1 MDSACYHVLNCSNQS
16 SGNTNSKSMKTQRPI
31 SSVTALAVGL
41 LSLAG
46 GVSAYAQTSAPS
58 TYKHI
63 AVDGSFDDWT
73 GVPLA
78 LTAPAG
84 SADAIQYENV
94 YVANDENNLYIR
106 FTLYSPRADAFANS
120 YDNLFIDADNNT
132 ATGYP
137 VGGIGSEMLVQWGG
151 GYQEKNGG
159 FNEGVVNN
167 LGWAIA
173 GSGDSMDFEVAV
185 SRGATYASDNSPVF
199 ANDTIAI
206 LLEGDDTSYA
216 SVEFV
221 PSGGLVYTFASAPEP
236 LSTNLPLVT
245 LSSSSWQ
252 VNGSGTDLG
261 TNWLDPSYD
270 DTQAGWSSGP
280 GLFGYTTTPGAYPPI
295 QTALSSG
302 PNTYYFRTHFSWNNL
317 PDNVAFVV
325 TNYLSDGA
333 VFYLNGVEVNRVRMP
348 AGTVDYS
355 TAATG
360 TNSPVGQYGV
370 FGFPGTA
377 FALGDNL
384 LEVETHQAVSSSA
397 DMVLGLSLT
406 AAAQYPIVIL
416 DASQPADRTV
426 NGGDSTTFTASLL
439 GSGPLSYQWLFNSNS
454 IPGATNATYTIPQV
468 LYTNAGSYALLVSNP
483 LSTNTTRAAVLTVT
497 NTPVTFA
504 DPSQPAD
511 VVAVEGRAVTLTSVV
526 AGSPP
531 FQYQWYF
538 GSSLISG
545 ATNSTYSIAAA
556 ALTNSGGYQVE
567 VSNQANA
574 TNSRIAAVTILADTL
589 PPAIASISASSTQL
603 VVNFSEALDPLTA
616 TNPVKYSISGG
627 VSVTGAAMNPNNS
640 SQVILTTSGMSLGS
654 LYTLSVNGVKDLFGN
669 AAVTAGGF
677 TRGIT
682 IDGDFSD
689 WDGLAPIYTSDTSGT
704 PSAAD
709 FKAVYAFND
718 ANNYYFRVTLW
729 QDIPAAAGQFPLY
742 ANIYYDTDNNVNTGH
757 LPGTIGSELLT
768 QSGFGYQEKNGG
780 FNEGGINGLGWFC
793 LPATTNSDFEFSISR
808 AATYASDG
816 LPVFTTNVLNVH
828 FEGQTTSFVAV
839 NEAPPGGVM
848 SYTNVD
854 IVVPPLPVSLLAASP
869 VPGNRV
875 AVTWEGT
882 GTLQARGSVSSGT
895 WTNVPAAVS
904 PYVPPASPGSL
915 FFRLAQ

>member
-1 MDSACYHVLNCSNQS
+1 
-16 SGNTNSKSMKTQRPI
+16 MKTVRHI
-31 SSVTALAVGL
+31 GSVTVLGVGL
-41 LSLAG
+41 LSLAWCA
-46 GVSAYAQTSAPS
+46 GVYAQTSVPS
-58 TYKHI
+58 TFKHI
-63 AVDGSFDDWT
+63 TVDGAFDDWT

-78 LTAPAG
+78 YTAPAG
-84 SADAIQYENV
+84 PDNAIQYENV

-106 FTLYSPRADAFANS
+106 FTLYSPRPNAFANS
-120 YDNLFIDADNNT
+120 FDNIFIDADNSA
-132 ATGYP
+132 ATGFA

-159 FNEGVVNN
+159 FNEGAVNN
-167 LGWAIA
+167 LGWAFA
-173 GSGDSMDFEVAV
+173 GSADSLDFELAI
-185 SRGATYASDNSPVF
+185 SRGATYASDNSLVF
-199 ANDTIAI
+199 TNDTIAI
-206 LLEGDDTSYA
+206 VLEGDDTSYA

-221 PSGGLVYTFASAPEP
+221 ATGGLIYTFASPPEV
-236 LSTNLPLVT
+236 LSNNLPLVT
-245 LSSSSWQ
+245 LTSSSWQ

-261 TNWLDPSYD
+261 TNWLDPNYD

-280 GLFGYTTTPGAYPPI
+280 GLFGYTPSPGAYPPI

-302 PNTYYFRTHFSWNNL
+302 PNTYYFRTHFNWNNL

-348 AGTVDYS
+348 VGMVDYS

-360 TNSPVGQYGV
+360 TNSPVGQYSL

-384 LEVETHQAVSSSA
+384 LEVETHQAPASGA
-397 DMVLGLSLT
+397 DMVFGMSLT
-406 AAAQYPIVIL
+406 AAARYPIVIL
-416 DASQPADRTV
+416 DPSQPADRAV
-426 NGGDSTTFTASLL
+426 NGGDATTFTASLL

-454 IPGATNATYTIPQV
+454 IPGATNASYTIPQV
-468 LYTNAGSYALLVSNP
+468 LYTNAGSYALRVSNP

-504 DPSQPAD
+504 DSSQPAD

-531 FQYQWYF
+531 FVYQWYF
-538 GSSLISG
+538 GASPIPG
-545 ATNSTYSIAAA
+545 ATNSAYTIPASAP
-556 ALTNSGGYQVE
+556 TDTGVYQVK
-567 VSNQANA
+567 VSNQANS

-589 PPAIASISASSTQL
+589 PPTITGISAGSTRL
-603 VVNFSEALDPLTA
+603 VVDFSEPLDALSA
-616 TNPVKYSISGG
+616 TNPANYSVSGG
-627 VSVTGAAMNPNNS
+627 VSVTGAAMSPGNPN
-640 SQVILTTSGMSLGS
+640 QVILTTSGLNLGA
-654 LYTLSVNGVKDLFGN
+654 LYTVSVNGVKDLFGN

-704 PSAAD
+704 PGAAD

-729 QDIPAAAGQFPLY
+729 QDIPASAGQFPLY
-742 ANIYYDTDNNVNTGH
+742 ANIYYDTDDDVNTGH

-768 QSGFGYQEKNGG
+768 QSGFGYQEKNGA
-780 FNEGGINGLGWFC
+780 FNEGGINGLGWSC

-808 AATYASDG
+808 GATYASDG

-828 FEGQTTSFVAV
+828 FEGQTTSFAAV
-839 NEAPPGGVM
+839 NEAPPVGVM

-854 IVVPPLPVSLLAASP
+854 IVVPPLPVSLLAASL

-882 GTLQARGSVSSGT
+882 GTLQAKGSLSSVT
-895 WTNVPAAVS
+895 WTNVPAATS
-904 PYVPPASPGSL
+904 PYVSPAVPGPR
-915 FFRLAQ
+915 FFRLSQ

>member
-1 MDSACYHVLNCSNQS
+1 MDAACYDVRNCSNHNI
-16 SGNTNSKSMKTQRPI
+16 GYRNYKTMKTRRHI
-31 SSVTALAVGL
+31 SSVTVLAVGL
-41 LSLAG
+41 LSVAG
-46 GVSAYAQTSAPS
+46 SASVYAQTTAPS

-63 AVDGSFDDWT
+63 AIDGSFDDWT

-78 LTAPAG
+78 YTATAGPAN
-84 SADAIQYENV
+84 AIQYENV

-106 FTLYSPRADAFANS
+106 FSLYSPRTNAFANS
-120 YDNLFIDADNNT
+120 YDNLFIDADDNS

-167 LGWAIA
+167 LGWAFA
-173 GSGDSMDFEVAV
+173 GSADSLDFELAL
-185 SRGATYASDNSPVF
+185 SRGATYAPDSSRVF
-199 ANDTIAI
+199 ANDMIAI
-206 LLEGDDTSYA
+206 LLEGDDTNYA
-216 SVEFV
+216 SVELV
-221 PSGGLVYTFASAPEP
+221 PTGGLVYTFASPPEV
-236 LSTNLPLVT
+236 LSNNLPLIT
-245 LSSSSWQ
+245 LTSSSWQ

-270 DTQAGWSSGP
+270 DTQAGWSSGQ
-280 GLFGYTTTPGAYPPI
+280 GLFGYTPTPGAYPPI
-295 QTALSSG
+295 HTTLSSG

-333 VFYLNGVEVNRVRMP
+333 VYYLNGVEVNRVRMP
-348 AGTVDYS
+348 AGMVDYS
-355 TAATG
+355 TVATG
-360 TNSPVGQYGV
+360 TNSPVGQYSV
-370 FGFPGTA
+370 FGIPGTA

-384 LEVETHQAVSSSA
+384 LEVETHQAAASSA

-416 DASQPADRTV
+416 DAAQPADRTV

-439 GSGPLSYQWLFNSNS
+439 GSGPLNYQWLFNSNS
-454 IPGATNATYTIPQV
+454 IPGATNASFTIPQV
-468 LYTNAGSYALLVSNP
+468 LYTDAGSYALLVSNP
-483 LSTNTTRAAVLTVT
+483 LSTNMTRAAVLTVT
-497 NTPVTFA
+497 NAPVTFA
-504 DPSQPAD
+504 DPSQPTD
-511 VVAVEGRAVTLTSVV
+511 VVAVEGRGVTLTSVV

-531 FQYQWYF
+531 FQYQWSF
-538 GSSLISG
+538 GTSPILG
-545 ATNSTYSIAAA
+545 ATNSTYTIPTA
-556 ALTNSGGYQVE
+556 ALTNTGGYQVK

-574 TNSRIAAVTILADTL
+574 TNSRIATVTILADTL
-589 PPAIASISASSTQL
+589 PPAITSIAAGSAQL
-603 VVNFSEALDPLTA
+603 VVTFSEPLDALTA
-616 TNPVKYSISGG
+616 TNPAKYSIGGG
-627 VSVTGAAMNPNNS
+627 VSVTGAALSPGNPN
-640 SQVILTTSGMSLGS
+640 QVILTTSGMALGS
-654 LYTLSVNGVKDLFGN
+654 LYSLSVNGVKDLFGN

-677 TRGIT
+677 TRGII

-689 WDGLAPIYTSDTSGT
+689 WDGLVPIYTSDTSGT
-704 PSAAD
+704 PGAAD

-729 QDIPAAAGQFPLY
+729 QDIPAASGQFPLY
-742 ANIYYDTDNNVNTGH
+742 ANVYYDTDNDVNTGH

-768 QSGFGYQEKNGG
+768 QSGGGYQEKNGG
-780 FNEGGINGLGWFC
+780 FNEGGINGLNWAC
-793 LPATTNSDFEFSISR
+793 LPATTNSDFEFGISR
-808 AATYASDG
+808 SATYASDG

-828 FEGQTTSFVAV
+828 FEGQTTGWAAV

-854 IVVPPLPVSLLAASP
+854 IVVPTLPVSRVAASP

-875 AVTWEGT
+875 AVMWEGV
-882 GTLQARGSVSSGT
+882 GTLQAKGSLSSGT

-915 FFRLAQ
+915 FFRLTQ